1 MSARWII
8 FLVVMAV
15 LILPAIFVFYDVPFR
30 HKSDNWCLERGM
42 GVKRLQG
49 IPVCVEPDT
58 RRLVLPPE

>member
-1 MSARWII
+1 VSARWII

-15 LILPAIFVFYDVPFR
+15 LILPAIFVFYNVPFR

-49 IPVCVEPDT
+49 TPVCVEPDT